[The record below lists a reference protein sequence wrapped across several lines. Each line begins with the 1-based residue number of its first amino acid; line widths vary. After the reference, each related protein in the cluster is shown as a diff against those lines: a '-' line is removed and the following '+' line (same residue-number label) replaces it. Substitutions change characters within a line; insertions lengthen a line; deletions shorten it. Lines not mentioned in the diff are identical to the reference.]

1 MNDQTIEEGKTLAI
15 VSYLT
20 LVGTL
25 VAFFMNQDK
34 KNRFTAFHTRQA
46 LGLWLT
52 QMILG
57 FVVSGFNSWA
67 ITYAFWIGIGVLLFY
82 GVFTA
87 ISGKAEPIPILGDF
101 FQKIFASLGQ

>member
-1 MNDQTIEEGKTLAI
+1 MNENSVEEGITMAI

-20 LVGTL
+20 LIWTL

-34 KNRFTAFHTRQA
+34 KNSFTAFHTRQA

-52 QMILG
+52 QMFLVY
-57 FVVSGFNSWA
+57 VVSGFDSWN
-67 ITYAFWIGIGVLLFY
+67 ITMAFWIGIALLWFY

-87 ISGKAEPIPILGDF
+87 ISGKVEAIPRLGDF
-101 FQKIFASLGQ
+101 FQKIFGSLGK

>member
-1 MNDQTIEEGKTLAI
+1 MNENTVEEGKTMAI

-20 LVGTL
+20 LIGTL

-34 KNRFTAFHTRQA
+34 KNAFTAFHTRQA

-52 QMILG
+52 QMFLG
-57 FVVSGFNSWA
+57 YVVSGFDSWN
-67 ITYAFWIGIGVLLFY
+67 ITMAFWIGIALLLFY

-87 ISGKAEPIPILGDF
+87 ISGKAEPIPLLGDF
-101 FQKIFASLGQ
+101 FQKIFASLGK